1 MTAQHDRINN
11 LQTIQLVD
19 CSLDNW
25 AEIVLTYLSSST
37 RLGII
42 RFSCHFQKILTVL
55 FVVIATEREE
65 AIDQLAF
72 TFVFVL

>member
-11 LQTIQLVD
+11 LQTIKLVD

-25 AEIVLTYLSSST
+25 TEIVLTYLSSST
-37 RLGII
+37 RLEII
-42 RFSCHFQKILTVL
+42 RFSCHFHKILTVL